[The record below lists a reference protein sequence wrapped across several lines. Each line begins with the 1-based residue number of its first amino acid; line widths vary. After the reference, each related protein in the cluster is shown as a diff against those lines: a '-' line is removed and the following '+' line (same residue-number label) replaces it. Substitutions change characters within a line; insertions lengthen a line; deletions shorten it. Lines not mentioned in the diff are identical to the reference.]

1 MNNRG
6 RGRPPRR
13 RGFDDD
19 FAFDRAPPGDLPRPV
34 QSWPSSAGFGP
45 EHDAT
50 VKWFNPEKGF
60 GFVALSDGS
69 GDAFLHANTLNAAGH
84 AAVRPGASLRV
95 RIGQGQKGRQ
105 VSEVISVDESTAT
118 PRGAPS
124 RAAGGPP
131 GGGMGMASGGAPR
144 RGPPT
149 GPSVEMHECCRN
161 GNAAGFGFV
170 APVEG
175 GKDVFVHAFRCTA
188 PAAPIGRGRP
198 FGWTSCRAP
207 RAGSD
212 RDPRQLRPA
221 GKWLRAS
228 YSRPNDQPIQRT
240 AGITAPIRRHT
251 AGPRARQPGLQQLQH
266 CRLNAE
272 NVVKPPQTHHQKDP

>member
-1 MNNRG
+1 MLVPVWFRLGSCNAFGHEDDGLLNMNNRG

-19 FAFDRAPPGDLPRPV
+19 FSFDRAPPGDMPRPA

-69 GDAFLHANTLNAAGH
+69 GDAFLHANTLNSAGH
-84 AAVRPGASLRV
+84 TAVSPGASLRV

-118 PRGAPS
+118 PRGAAPP
-124 RAAGGPP
+124 RGPGAPGGAAGGFGG
-131 GGGMGMASGGAPR
+131 GGGMGAGGMGAGAGGGAR

-149 GPSVEMHECCRN
+149 GPSAEMQ
-161 GNAAGFGFV
+161 GTVKWYNATKGFGFV
-170 APVEG
+170 APLEG
-175 GKDVFVHAFRCTA
+175 GKDVFVHASA
-188 PAAPIGRGRP
+188 LQ
-198 FGWTSCRAP
+198 
-207 RAGSD
+207 RAGVA
-212 RDPRQLRPA
+212 QLAEGQTIWMDVVQGAKGPEA
-221 GKWLRAS
+221 
-228 YSRPNDQPIQRT
+228 T
-240 AGITAPIRRHT
+240 AIR
-251 AGPRARQPGLQQLQH
+251 
-266 CRLNAE
+266 
-272 NVVKPPQTHHQKDP
+272 VD

>member
-1 MNNRG
+1 MNMNNRG

-19 FAFDRAPPGDLPRPV
+19 FAFDRAPPGDMPRPV

-84 AAVRPGASLRV
+84 AAVSPGASLRV

-118 PRGAPS
+118 PAWRGAAWHQAVRPVAGWGW
-124 RAAGGPP
+124 AA
-131 GGGMGMASGGAPR
+131 ARRAPR

-149 GPSVEMHECCRN
+149 GPSVEMQ
-161 GNAAGFGFV
+161 GTVKWYNATKGFGFV
-170 APVEG
+170 APLEG
-175 GKDVFVHAFRCTA
+175 GKDVFVHASA
-188 PAAPIGRGRP
+188 LQ
-198 FGWTSCRAP
+198 
-207 RAGSD
+207 RAGVS
-212 RDPRQLRPA
+212 QLAEGQTIWMDVVQGAKGPEA
-221 GKWLRAS
+221 TS
-228 YSRPNDQPIQRT
+228 
-240 AGITAPIRRHT
+240 IR
-251 AGPRARQPGLQQLQH
+251 
-266 CRLNAE
+266 
-272 NVVKPPQTHHQKDP
+272 VS